1 MLVEGES
8 DRTALLT
15 LAGLLG
21 RDLSAVDV
29 VSMGGITNLR
39 RYLAGLAGLA
49 GPAGRAGPAGP
60 AGPADNGASGSGP
73 VAVLHDAGE
82 TWYVDRTLAGYDG
95 EVARFVCD
103 ADLEDELV
111 RALGMP
117 AVLEVVAAAGDLEA
131 WHILLNQP
139 FHRERPPAAV
149 LRRFWG
155 TTSGRKDKYAALL
168 TAALEPSQVPAP
180 LAGVLGVV
188 C

>member
-1 MLVEGES
+1 VLVEGES

-15 LAGLLG
+15 LAGLLD

-39 RYLAGLAGLA
+39 RHLAGLAGLA
-49 GPAGRAGPAGP
+49 G
-60 AGPADNGASGSGP
+60 NGSSTGP

-82 TWYVDRTLAGYDG
+82 TRYVDRTLAGHDG

-117 AVLEVVAAAGDLEA
+117 VVLDVVAAAGDLEA

-168 TAALEPSQVPAP
+168 TAALHPSQVPAP

>member
-1 MLVEGES
+1 MPRPLVLVEGES

-15 LAGLLG
+15 LAGLLD

-39 RYLAGLAGLA
+39 RHLAGLAV
-49 GPAGRAGPAGP
+49 
-60 AGPADNGASGSGP
+60 NGSSTAGP

-82 TWYVDRTLAGYDG
+82 TRYVDRTLAGYDG

-117 AVLEVVAAAGDLEA
+117 AVLDVVAGAGDLEA

-168 TAALEPSQVPAP
+168 TAALHPSQVPAP

>member
-1 MLVEGES
+1 MPPSLVLVEGDS

-21 RDLSAVDV
+21 HDLTDVDV

-39 RYLAGLAGLA
+39 RHLAALGGNQ
-49 GPAGRAGPAGP
+49 R
-60 AGPADNGASGSGP
+60 

-82 TWYVDRTLAGYDG
+82 TTYVDRTLAGYDG
-95 EVARFVCD
+95 DVARFVCD

-117 AVLEVVAAAGDLEA
+117 AVLDVVAAAGDLDA

-139 FHRERPPAAV
+139 FHRTRPPAAV
-149 LRRFWG
+149 LQRFWG

-168 TAALEPSQVPAP
+168 TAALEPAQVPAP
-180 LAGVLGVV
+180 LAGVLAAVS
-188 C
+188 

>member
-1 MLVEGES
+1 MPRSLVLVEGDS

-15 LAGLLG
+15 LAGLLDH
-21 RDLSAVDV
+21 DLTDVDV

-39 RYLAGLAGLA
+39 RHLAALADLA
-49 GPAGRAGPAGP
+49 D
-60 AGPADNGASGSGP
+60 DNP

-82 TWYVDRTLAGYDG
+82 TAYVDRTLAAFDRD
-95 EVARFVCD
+95 VARFVCD

-117 AVLEVVAAAGDLEA
+117 AVLDVVAGAGDLDA

-139 FHRERPPAAV
+139 FHRSRPPEAV

-168 TAALEPSQVPAP
+168 TAALEPARVPPP
-180 LAGVLGVV
+180 LAGVLAAVG
-188 C
+188 

>member
-1 MLVEGES
+1 VLVEGES

-15 LAGLLG
+15 LAGRLE

-39 RYLAGLAGLA
+39 RYLAGVAGD
-49 GPAGRAGPAGP
+49 RA
-60 AGPADNGASGSGP
+60 

-82 TWYVDRTLAGYDG
+82 TSYVDRTLAGHDG
-95 EVARFVCD
+95 AVARFVCD

-111 RALGMP
+111 RALGIP
-117 AVLEVVAAAGDLEA
+117 AVLEVVAAAGDLDA

-139 FHRERPPAAV
+139 FHRARPQDAV

-168 TAALEPSQVPAP
+168 SAALEPAQVPAP
-180 LAGVLGVV
+180 LAGVLAAVS
-188 C
+188 

>member
-1 MLVEGES
+1 MPRSLVLVEGDS

-21 RDLSAVDV
+21 RDLTGVAV

-39 RYLAGLAGLA
+39 RHLAELT
-49 GPAGRAGPAGP
+49 
-60 AGPADNGASGSGP
+60 GSEQ
-73 VAVLHDAGE
+73 VAVLHDARE
-82 TWYVDRTLAGYDG
+82 TPYVDRTLAAHAGAV
-95 EVARFVCD
+95 ERFVCD

-117 AVLEVVAAAGDLEA
+117 AVLDVVAGAGDLDA

-139 FHRERPPAAV
+139 FHRGRPEAAV

-168 TAALEPSQVPAP
+168 TAALEPARAPAP
-180 LAGVLGVV
+180 LAGVLAAVR
-188 C
+188 

>member
-1 MLVEGES
+1 MLVEGDS

-15 LAGLLG
+15 LAGLLEH
-21 RDLSAVDV
+21 DLTDVEV

-39 RYLAGLAGLA
+39 RHLAALTV
-49 GPAGRAGPAGP
+49 
-60 AGPADNGASGSGP
+60 DHP
-73 VAVLHDAGE
+73 VAVLHDVGE
-82 TWYVDRTLAGYDG
+82 TTYVDRTLAAFERD
-95 EVARFVCD
+95 VARFVCD

-117 AVLEVVAAAGDLEA
+117 AVLDVVAGAGDLDA

-139 FHRERPPAAV
+139 FHRERPPDAV

-168 TAALEPSQVPAP
+168 TAALEPTRVPAP
-180 LAGVLGVV
+180 LAGVLAAVG
-188 C
+188 

>member
-1 MLVEGES
+1 MSRSLVLVEGES

-15 LAGLLG
+15 LAGQLG
-21 RDLSAVDV
+21 RDLSDVDV

-39 RYLAGLAGLA
+39 RHLADLTGE
-49 GPAGRAGPAGP
+49 RA
-60 AGPADNGASGSGP
+60 

-82 TWYVDRTLAGYDG
+82 TSYVDRTLAAHDG
-95 EVARFVCD
+95 DVARFVCD

-117 AVLEVVAAAGDLEA
+117 AVLDVVAEAGDLEA

-139 FHRERPPAAV
+139 FHRARPPAAV

-168 TAALEPSQVPAP
+168 TAALDPAQVPAP
-180 LAGVLGVV
+180 LAGVLAAVS
-188 C
+188 

>member
-1 MLVEGES
+1 MLVEGDS

-15 LAGLLG
+15 LAGLLDH
-21 RDLSAVDV
+21 DLTDVDV

-39 RYLAGLAGLA
+39 RHLAELAGLAGT
-49 GPAGRAGPAGP
+49 
-60 AGPADNGASGSGP
+60 DH
-73 VAVLHDAGE
+73 VAVLHDARE
-82 TWYVDRTLAGYDG
+82 TPYVDRTLTRHAGA
-95 EVARFVCD
+95 VARFVCD

-117 AVLEVVAAAGDLEA
+117 AVLDVVAGAGDLDA

-139 FHRERPPAAV
+139 FHRGRPESAV

-168 TAALEPSQVPAP
+168 SAALEPARVPAP
-180 LAGVLGVV
+180 LAGVLAAVG
-188 C
+188 

>member
-1 MLVEGES
+1 MPRSLVLVEGES

-15 LAGLLG
+15 VAGLLG
-21 RDLSAVDV
+21 RDLTTVDV

-39 RYLAGLAGLA
+39 RHLTGLARERVTGQ
-49 GPAGRAGPAGP
+49 
-60 AGPADNGASGSGP
+60 
-73 VAVLHDAGE
+73 VAVLHDAGA
-82 TWYVDRTLAGYDG
+82 TSYVDRTLAAHVGD
-95 EVARFVCD
+95 VARFVCD

-117 AVLEVVAAAGDLEA
+117 AVLDVVAAAGDLEA

-168 TAALEPSQVPAP
+168 SAALDPALVPAP
-180 LAGVLGVV
+180 LAGVVAAV
-188 C
+188 S

>member
-1 MLVEGES
+1 MPRSLVLVEGES

-21 RDLSAVDV
+21 HDLTDVDV
-29 VSMGGITNLR
+29 MSMGGITNLR
-39 RYLAGLAGLA
+39 RHLAELTGDE
-49 GPAGRAGPAGP
+49 R
-60 AGPADNGASGSGP
+60 
-73 VAVLHDAGE
+73 VAVLHDARRDA
-82 TWYVDRTLAGYDG
+82 VRRPHAGRATPAT
-95 EVARFVCD
+95 VARFVCD

-117 AVLEVVAAAGDLEA
+117 AVLDVVAGAGDLDA

-139 FHRERPPAAV
+139 FHRDRPPEAV

-168 TAALEPSQVPAP
+168 TAALEPARVPPP
-180 LAGVLGVV
+180 LAGVLAAVG
-188 C
+188 